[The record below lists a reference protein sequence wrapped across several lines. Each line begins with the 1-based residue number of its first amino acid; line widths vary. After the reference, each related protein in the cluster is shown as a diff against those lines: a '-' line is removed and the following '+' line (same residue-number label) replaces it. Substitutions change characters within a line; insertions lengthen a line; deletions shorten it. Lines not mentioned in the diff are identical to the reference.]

1 MNDYYQCWE
10 EAEDA
15 YRSRPGLW
23 RNLMHAVVYYTH
35 RAWHKEDARWR
46 RTIPGTYVDEIEHML
61 KWYGFRVLASA
72 DLTEGYDSDYRWLIR
87 TPGGRMLI
95 LTDGGCSCWE
105 PIQFR
110 DLLMTG
116 YETGRQDIADWV
128 FSRWSS
134 RYDIRLASYHDCC
147 HPRRDAVRINLRIRP
162 ESSDLSGCV
171 GKGNKRPQLKRRGVA
186 QW

>member
-1 MNDYYQCWE
+1 MNDYYQCWA

-23 RNLMHAVVYYTH
+23 RNLMDAVVYHTH
-35 RAWHKEDARWR
+35 RAWHKEDAQWR

-87 TPGGRMLI
+87 TPGGRMLT

-105 PIQFR
+105 PIRFQDF
-110 DLLMTG
+110 LTTG
-116 YETGRQDIADWV
+116 YETGRQEIADWV
-128 FSRWSS
+128 FNRWSS
-134 RYDIRLASYHDCC
+134 RYDIRWHRIMIAAILAETPYASIF
-147 HPRRDAVRINLRIRP
+147 A
-162 ESSDLSGCV
+162 SDPNPAISAGV
-171 GKGNKRPQLKRRGVA
+171 WARVTKGIHNHQGD
-186 QW
+186 QND